1 MKKHC
6 NKELVTFKRDD
17 EDLENATNCWICD
30 KVYDDDDDDVKVKDH
45 CHIIGKYRGSA
56 HRHCNINVKLNNKN
70 SCRISQPKNLWVSS
84 YYARTK

>member
-30 KVYDDDDDDVKVKDH
+30 KVYDDDDDVKVKDH
-45 CHIIGKYRGSA
+45 CHILE
-56 HRHCNINVKLNNKN
+56 NIEVLRIDIVISMLN
-70 SCRISQPKNLWVSS
+70 
-84 YYARTK
+84 

>member
-1 MKKHC
+1 MIKESKYCSEVMKKHC

-30 KVYDDDDDDVKVKDH
+30 KVYDDDDVKVKDH

-56 HRHCNINVKLNNKN
+56 HRHCNINVKLKNKN
-70 SCRISQPKNLWVSS
+70 SCRISQPKNL
-84 YYARTK
+84 

>member
-1 MKKHC
+1 MIKESKYCSEVMKKHC

-45 CHIIGKYRGSA
+45 CHILE
-56 HRHCNINVKLNNKN
+56 NIEVLRIDIVISMLN
-70 SCRISQPKNLWVSS
+70 
-84 YYARTK
+84 